1 MKKPG
6 PTPPEMRE
14 LILDLRAAGWSE
26 EQIGVRVGK
35 TAGAVGHIIQ
45 RARAKGDPRAARL
58 TEEQRRWKIIAA
70 RNAALGRP
78 MPDALR
84 GGWGV
89 SPLAPAALSSSG
101 PRSVRAETP
110 AGSPV
115 TAGGVSSQGDCAGSG
130 PPDPAAFW
138 REVADAYEGGE
149 TIYSLSQ
156 RLGYHQTTIRRKLS
170 RFGLF
175 NDPNDSKPQQKLEP
189 AMRRCLG
196 GCGKQFHSKWAGHRI
211 CDRCRGSEGAGA
223 WR

>member
-6 PTPPEMRE
+6 PTPPEVRE

-26 EQIGVRVGK
+26 EQIGLHVGK
-35 TAGAVGHIIQ
+35 TASSVGHIIT
-45 RARAKGDPRAARL
+45 RAPEKGDPRAARL
-58 TEEQRRWKIIAA
+58 TEEQRRWKIIVA

-89 SPLAPAALSSSG
+89 PPLAPAALPSSG

-110 AGSPV
+110 ASS
-115 TAGGVSSQGDCAGSG
+115 AGGVSSQGDCAGSG

-138 REVADAYEGGE
+138 ADVEKAFRAGE

-156 RLGYHQTTIRRKLS
+156 RLGYHQTTIRKKLA
-170 RFGLF
+170 RFGHF
-175 NDPNDSKPQQKLEP
+175 ADPNDSKPKQILKP

-196 GCGKQFHSKWAGHRI
+196 WCGQMFHSSWAGERK
-211 CDRCRGSEGAGA
+211 CKKCRDAGA
-223 WR
+223 EAAWR